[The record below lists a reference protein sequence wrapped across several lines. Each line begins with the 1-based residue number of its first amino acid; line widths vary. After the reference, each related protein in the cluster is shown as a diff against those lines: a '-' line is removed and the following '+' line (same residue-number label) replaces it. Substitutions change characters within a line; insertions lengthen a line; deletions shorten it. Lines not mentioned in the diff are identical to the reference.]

1 MLHKGGAQKVM
12 AANYLSKSRHGTT
25 YFFKRRIPRNIFS
38 SCKQNLA
45 ITSKSVLTISLRTS
59 DLKEARIRARWL
71 AVQSDWLFQRL
82 KQGDYMLEKKIE
94 AEGFRFNYGLR
105 CEFDDETRVM
115 KAFTIDT
122 EPGNQGDYVAGQAAL
137 EAILGAP
144 ASAPKRLVGQGKAT
158 SGPNLKEGAE
168 DYLSEIAV
176 KLSTK
181 RAYRSKID
189 HLISFFSA
197 EKAVLD
203 VDQMALVEYSKWAK
217 KDIPNANTSNQYVKG
232 ASTFLNWVRVRCGHS
247 ALTTRTLTQK
257 RVFAPY
263 KDRDCF
269 SMDQMKVMFAHA
281 MQYRESCPAKYWII
295 LIMAFTGARL
305 EEICQINLKH
315 DLKSSRDGIWYFDL
329 NERPEDDGFS
339 KKSLKK
345 VSTERVVAIH
355 SALIERGFIGYLNA
369 EIAKGFI
376 RPFES
381 CWPPL
386 INREAGDY
394 KWNHHVSKWGSKQMR
409 LIRSKFSDKASKAT
423 FFHSMRHTFST
434 ILANNGVSEEIRS
447 AIQGQVAG
455 SGVNGGTYTKSRL
468 DPAQSSKVIEQHLT
482 QYVDMLVEL
491 EVATQ
496 V

>member
-1 MLHKGGAQKVM
+1 M
-12 AANYLSKSRHGTT
+12 AANYLSKSRHGTI
-25 YFFKRRIPRNIFS
+25 YFFKRRIPRNILS

-71 AVQSDWLFQRL
+71 AVQSDWFFQRL

-144 ASAPKRLVGQGKAT
+144 ASAPKRLVGQGKAS

-176 KLSTK
+176 KPSTK

-189 HLISFFSA
+189 HLISFLGA

-203 VDQMALVEYSKWAK
+203 VDQMALVDYSKWAK
-217 KDIPNANTSNQYVKG
+217 EDIPNPNTANQYVKG
-232 ASTFLNWVRVRCGHS
+232 ASSFLNWVRVRCGHS

-257 RVFAPY
+257 RVFAAF

-269 SMDQMKVMFAHA
+269 SILQMKVMFAHA
-281 MQYRESCPAKYWII
+281 MQYRESCPSKYWII
-295 LIMAFTGARL
+295 LAMAFTGARL
-305 EEICQINLKH
+305 EEICQINLKN
-315 DLKSSRDGIWYFDL
+315 DLKKSEDGIWYFDL
-329 NERPEDDGFS
+329 NERPEEDGFT

-345 VSTERVVAIH
+345 VSTERVIAIH
-355 SALIERGFIGYLNA
+355 SALVERGFIEYL
-369 EIAKGFI
+369 ESQLAKGFT

-381 CWPPL
+381 QWKPL
-386 INREAGDY
+386 INNSDGDY
-394 KWNHHVSKWGSKQMR
+394 KWNHQIVKWGTKQIN
-409 LIRSKFSDKASKAT
+409 LIKPKFSDTANKVS
-423 FFHSMRHTFST
+423 FFHSLRHTFST

-468 DPAQSSKVIEQHLT
+468 DPVQSSKVIEEHLT

-491 EVATQ
+491 EVAI
-496 V
+496 